1 MFSKGNIGLGTSEP
15 QERLH
20 VAGNAKVDGK
30 ICAAEMKVDGT
41 VVAKSLIGELDGS
54 NITGESIDLDK
65 LVKAVQQALCPV
77 GTILPYAGDT
87 APLGWIL
94 CNGQEGLIEKN
105 KGGLPV
111 EGEFAALFAVIGNRF
126 GTFMKEGIQYF
137 VIPDLRGRFL
147 RGRDGGAKR
156 DPESDLRTAI
166 YPGGATGDAVGSV
179 QEDAIKSHIHTYTRP
194 TSPAAVDYDH
204 GGGQSA
210 FHNGSLDTETNT
222 NQEKDAE
229 GGLLVKE
236 TRPKNM
242 YVNYIIKF

>member
-1 MFSKGNIGLGTSEP
+1 
-15 QERLH
+15 
-20 VAGNAKVDGK
+20 
-30 ICAAEMKVDGT
+30 
-41 VVAKSLIGELDGS
+41 
-54 NITGESIDLDK
+54 
-65 LVKAVQQALCPV
+65 VQQALCPV

-156 DPESDLRTAI
+156 DPESDLRTAV

-179 QEDAIKSHIHTYTRP
+179 QEDAAGPHAHNTQVVALGLGSRSDQTGKGGNRGVSGNLVKYDSV
-194 TSPAAVDYDH
+194 TSTED
-204 GGGQSA
+204 QSP
-210 FHNGSLDTETNT
+210 D
-222 NQEKDAE
+222 
-229 GGLLVKE
+229 VKE